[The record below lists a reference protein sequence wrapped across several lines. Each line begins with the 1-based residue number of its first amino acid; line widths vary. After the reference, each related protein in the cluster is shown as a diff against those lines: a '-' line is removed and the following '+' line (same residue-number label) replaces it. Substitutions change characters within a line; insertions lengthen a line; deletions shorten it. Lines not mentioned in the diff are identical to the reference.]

1 MIIAACFLI
10 FGYDFDE
17 RVAARTRYAEHLAAA
32 VRAPPNEE
40 SEMLEVV
47 KEGMNLKL
55 EPDQEDNCVLGV
67 DSNNNE
73 NRFELAHQLL
83 RGEALSHSLKLFD
96 SSLTHHAS
104 NLTVG
109 FKGRLDHI
117 FASESLFVQSE
128 AELPWI
134 PDPYLPDQ
142 FFPSDHLPIVIE
154 FVRL

>member
-73 NRFELAHQLL
+73 NRFELAHQVIYSQPTSPTYTL
-83 RGEALSHSLKLFD
+83 RPC
-96 SSLTHHAS
+96 
-104 NLTVG
+104 
-109 FKGRLDHI
+109 
-117 FASESLFVQSE
+117 SESNNTYSISLS
-128 AELPWI
+128 P
-134 PDPYLPDQ
+134 
-142 FFPSDHLPIVIE
+142 
-154 FVRL
+154 